1 MNDILGKALIDFW
14 NKKYTE
20 DIITTSNITDEDEMP
35 LPYLFRRWK
44 DMPELEQ
51 IALNSCKGKVLDIGC
66 GSGSHSLEL
75 QNKNVDVTAIDISK
89 GACRV
94 ASARGVKKVVNSPL
108 SDFDGE
114 KFDTLLL
121 LMNGI
126 GLAETIENL
135 PNFLEKLKSLLNEGG
150 QIILDS
156 SDIAYMFEDED
167 GSMWIDLGREYYGE
181 MTFEMH
187 YKKQSSDKF
196 DWLYIDF
203 AKLAE
208 IAETVGLKCELI
220 KEGEHFDYLA
230 RLSKSLN

>member
-1 MNDILGKALIDFW
+1 
-14 NKKYTE
+14 
-20 DIITTSNITDEDEMP
+20 MP

>member
-1 MNDILGKALIDFW
+1 MKDILGKALIDFW

-20 DIITTSNITDEDEMP
+20 DIITTSNITEEDEMP

-51 IALNSCKGKVLDIGC
+51 TALNNCKGRVLDIGC

-75 QNKNVDVTAIDISK
+75 QNKGFEVTAIDISK
-89 GACRV
+89 GACKV
-94 ASARGVKKVVNSPL
+94 ATARGVKNVINKDL
-108 SDFDGE
+108 IDFEGD

-126 GLAETIENL
+126 GLAETVKNL
-135 PNFLEKLKSLLNEGG
+135 PNFLNKLISLLNDGG

-167 GSMWIDLGREYYGE
+167 GSMWVDLGREYYGE
-181 MTFEMH
+181 MTFQMH
-187 YKKQSSDKF
+187 YKKQSTDNF
-196 DWLYIDF
+196 DWLYIDY
-203 AKLAE
+203 AKLQE
-208 IAETVGLKCELI
+208 ISESVGLKCELI
-220 KEGEHFDYLA
+220 TEGDHYDYLV
-230 RLSKSLN
+230 RLTK

>member
-1 MNDILGKALIDFW
+1 MDILGEALIDFW

-51 IALNSCKGKVLDIGC
+51 IALNSCKGNVLDIGC

-75 QNKNVDVTAIDISK
+75 QNKNIVVTALDISK

-94 ASARGVKKVVNSPL
+94 ATARGVKNVVNYSL
-108 SDFDGE
+108 ENFEDNT
-114 KFDTLLL
+114 FDTLLL

-135 PNFLEKLKSLLNEGG
+135 PNFLNKLKSLLNVGG

-156 SDIAYMFEDED
+156 SDIAYMYEDED
-167 GSMWIDLGREYYGE
+167 GGTWLDLGREYYGE
-181 MTFEMH
+181 LTFEMH

-203 AKLAE
+203 P
-208 IAETVGLKCELI
+208 
-220 KEGEHFDYLA
+220 
-230 RLSKSLN
+230 

>member
-75 QNKNVDVTAIDISK
+75 QNKNIDVTAIDISK

-94 ASARGVKKVVNSPL
+94 ATARGVKKVINSPL
-108 SDFDGE
+108 ADFDGE

-126 GLAETIENL
+126 GLAETVKNL
-135 PNFLEKLKSLLNEGG
+135 PNFLTKLKSLLNEGG

-187 YKKQSSDKF
+187 YKKQSSEKF

-203 AKLAE
+203 PKLQE
-208 IAETVGLKCELI
+208 IAESVGLKCELI

-230 RLSKSLN
+230 KLS

>member
-1 MNDILGKALIDFW
+1 MTDILGNALIDFW

-20 DIITTSNITDEDEMP
+20 DIITTSNITEEDEMP

-51 IALNSCKGKVLDIGC
+51 IALNSCKGKILDIGC

-75 QNKNVDVTAIDISK
+75 QNKNLDVTALDISK
-89 GACRV
+89 GACKV
-94 ASARGVKKVVNSPL
+94 ATARGVKNVINSSL
-108 SDFDGE
+108 NNFEAEG
-114 KFDTLLL
+114 FDTLLL

-126 GLAETIENL
+126 GLAETIEKL
-135 PNFLEKLKSLLNEGG
+135 PEFLKKLKSLLNKGG
-150 QIILDS
+150 SIILDS

-187 YKKQSSDKF
+187 YKKLKSDKF

-203 AKLAE
+203 IKLKE
-208 IAETVGLKCELI
+208 ISETVGLKCELI

-230 RLSKSLN
+230 RLS

>member
-1 MNDILGKALIDFW
+1 MSDILGKALIDFW
-14 NKKYTE
+14 NKEYTE
-20 DIITTSNITDEDEMP
+20 DIITTSNITEEDEMP
-35 LPYLFRRWK
+35 LPYLFRMWN

-51 IALNSCKGKVLDIGC
+51 IALNSCKGNILDIGC

-75 QNKNVDVTAIDISK
+75 QNKGLEVTALDISK
-89 GACRV
+89 GACEV
-94 ASARGVKKVVNSPL
+94 ATARGVKNIINLPL
-108 SDFDGE
+108 DDFEGK

-126 GLAETIENL
+126 GLAETAKKL
-135 PNFLEKLKSLLNEGG
+135 PEFLKKLKSLLNKGG
-150 QIILDS
+150 SIILDS

-187 YKKQSSDKF
+187 YKKQSSNKF

-203 AKLAE
+203 IKLKE
-208 IAETVGLKCELI
+208 ISETVGLKCELI

-230 RLSKSLN
+230 RLS

>member
-1 MNDILGKALIDFW
+1 MDILGKALIDFW

-44 DMPELEQ
+44 NMPELEQ
-51 IALNSCKGKVLDIGC
+51 VALNNCKGRVLDIGC

-75 QNKNVDVTAIDISK
+75 QDKNIDVTAIDISK

-94 ASARGVKKVVNSPL
+94 ATARGVKNVVNSPL
-108 SDFDGE
+108 DNFEGE

-126 GLAETIENL
+126 GLAETLANL
-135 PNFLEKLKSLLNEGG
+135 PNFLKKLKSLLNEGG
-150 QIILDS
+150 QILLDS
-156 SDIAYMFEDED
+156 SDISYMYEDEED
-167 GSMWIDLGREYYGE
+167 GSVWIDLGREYHGE
-181 MTFEMH
+181 LTFEMH
-187 YKKQSSDKF
+187 YKKQSSVKF

-203 AKLAE
+203 PKLQE
-208 IAETVGLKCELI
+208 IAETVGLECELI
-220 KEGEHFDYLA
+220 KEGDHFDYLA
-230 RLSKSLN
+230 RLR

>member
-1 MNDILGKALIDFW
+1 MKDILGKALIDFW

-20 DIITTSNITDEDEMP
+20 DIITTSNITEEDEMP

-51 IALNSCKGKVLDIGC
+51 IALDNCKGKVLDIGC

-75 QNKNVDVTAIDISK
+75 QKKNIEVIALDISK

-94 ASARGVKKVVNSPL
+94 ATARGVKKVINSDL
-108 SDFDGE
+108 KDYNSE

-135 PNFLEKLKSLLNEGG
+135 PSFLVKLKSLLNDKG

-156 SDIAYMFEDED
+156 SDIAYMFEGDD

-181 MTFEMH
+181 LTYEMH

-203 AKLAE
+203 AKLQE
-208 IAETVGLKCELI
+208 IAKTVGLKCELI
-220 KEGEHFDYLA
+220 KEGEHYDYLA
-230 RLSKSLN
+230 RLEKL

>member
-1 MNDILGKALIDFW
+1 MDILGKALIDFW

-44 DMPELEQ
+44 DMPEIEQ
-51 IALNSCKGKVLDIGC
+51 AALNSCKGKVLDIGC

-75 QNKNVDVTAIDISK
+75 QDKNFEVTSLDVSK
-89 GACRV
+89 GACKV
-94 ASARGVKKVVNSPL
+94 ATARGVKNVINSTL
-108 SDFDGE
+108 NNFEGE

-126 GLAETIENL
+126 GLAETLKNL
-135 PNFLEKLKSLLNEGG
+135 PNFLEKLKSLLNVGG
-150 QIILDS
+150 QILLDS
-156 SDIAYMFEDED
+156 SDIAYMFEDEED
-167 GSMWIDLGREYYGE
+167 GSMWIDLGREYHGE

-187 YKKQSSDKF
+187 YKKQISDKF

-203 AKLAE
+203 PKLQE
-208 IAETVGLKCELI
+208 ISETVGLKCELI

-230 RLSKSLN
+230 RLS